1 MLKSFPKCY
10 LFTGPW
16 KPGREAGGE
25 LQPPPSR
32 FLLKLT
38 FYQLTIIVKRK
49 KIQTSSN
56 SAETTASIT
65 FVQFMKSWNKFD
77 DEMQKPNFY

>member
-16 KPGREAGGE
+16 KPGGEAA
-25 LQPPPSR
+25 PPPSR

-56 SAETTASIT
+56 SAETTGSIT
-65 FVQFMKSWNKFD
+65 FVQFMKSWNKFH
-77 DEMQKPNFY
+77 DEMEKPNFY

>member
-16 KPGREAGGE
+16 KPGWEAGGAAAR
-25 LQPPPSR
+25 PPPQLQI
-32 FLLKLT
+32 FAKVDLLPIDNYSEKKK
-38 FYQLTIIVKRK
+38 VAKRK

-56 SAETTASIT
+56 SSETTGSIT
-65 FVQFMKSWNKFD
+65 FVQFMKS
-77 DEMQKPNFY
+77 

>member
-16 KPGREAGGE
+16 KPGWEAGRGCS
-25 LQPPPSR
+25 PPPPLQI
-32 FLLKLT
+32 FAKVDLLPIDNYSEKKK
-38 FYQLTIIVKRK
+38 VAKRK

-56 SAETTASIT
+56 SSETTGSIT
-65 FVQFMKSWNKFD
+65 FVQFMKS
-77 DEMQKPNFY
+77 